1 MIRVQIQLTEEQ
13 ARRLKELAHREDTS
27 VAGLVRRAIDLWL
40 YQGSGMTVAEG
51 GRPRPGTAGQP
62 PTDHARVAEPVGE
75 YVIEASATVERP
87 RPGDLARSVL
97 YRARPPRDLQ
107 DAPPPLEPGDRLT
120 AAEFMRR
127 YEAMPHIKKAE
138 LIEGVVY
145 MPSPVR
151 VSHAAAHG
159 RLMIWLGTYSAAT
172 PGVQLAD
179 NATLRMDLDNVV
191 QPDALLR
198 LEPTAGGRSRVS
210 PDDYLEGAPE
220 LIAEVATSSAAYDLY
235 DKLRVYRRNRVQEY
249 LVWQVLEERLDWWH
263 WVAGEY
269 VPIPVEA
276 DGLMRSRVFPGLW
289 LDPQAMLSGNL
300 QTVLARLQEG
310 LASEQHQTYLAAPVK
325 ALGD

>member
-1 MIRVQIQLTEEQ
+1 MIRVQVQLTEEQ

-40 YQGSGMTVAEG
+40 YQGGGMAVTEG
-51 GRPRPGTAGQP
+51 GRLRPAAAGQP
-62 PTDHARVAEPVGE
+62 PTDHARLAEPVGE
-75 YVIEASATVERP
+75 YVIEAPATVERP
-87 RPGDLARSVL
+87 RPGDLTRSVL
-97 YRARPPRDLQ
+97 HRARPPRDLQ
-107 DAPPPLEPGDRLT
+107 GAPPPLEPGDRLT

-151 VSHAAAHG
+151 VSHAAAHSQIIG
-159 RLMIWLGTYSAAT
+159 WLAVYVAAT

-179 NATLRMDLDNVV
+179 NATLRMDPDNVV

-198 LEPTAGGRSRVS
+198 LEPAAGGRSRVS

-220 LIAEVATSSAAYDLY
+220 LIAEVATSSAAYDLH
-235 DKLRVYRRNRVQEY
+235 DKLRVYRRNGVQEY
-249 LVWQVLEERLDWWH
+249 LVWQVLEERLDWWQ

-276 DGLMRSRVFPGLW
+276 DGLMRSRMFPGLW
-289 LDPQAMLSGNL
+289 LDPQAMLAGDL

-310 LASEQHQTYLAAPVK
+310 LASEPHQAYLAAPVK